1 MQITKVNTNYNIW
14 SGIYRR
20 EYLPI
25 YHLQQEHKLDDHI
38 KGHFDN
44 MSFKT
49 LGKFADQAVS
59 LLEMGIIKNVFTYF
73 LYEFHLALCNKMGTN

>member
-1 MQITKVNTNYNIW
+1 
-14 SGIYRR
+14 
-20 EYLPI
+20 
-25 YHLQQEHKLDDHI
+25 
-38 KGHFDN
+38 